1 MKSTFLRNY
10 RKYWYSVVQ
19 SSPLES
25 EGFLEY
31 ILQKRGEQFMET
43 YQSKK
48 NDIAFSECPICDRQ
62 FPSNDSTYLDMQSH
76 LNHKHC
82 ADIDDY
88 FEFDED

>member
-1 MKSTFLRNY
+1 
-10 RKYWYSVVQ
+10 
-19 SSPLES
+19 
-25 EGFLEY
+25 
-31 ILQKRGEQFMET
+31 MET